1 MRNFATAKFHSP
13 IIGNVGDIS
22 YYKKENLLKRF
33 SFFAFCDIYKLTI
46 NVWEENMQEYTDK
59 EIFDQN
65 YLKINADTEK
75 KTREVIYDGW
85 LSDFETEIENCKTPI
100 VDLGCGLGNDTLYLI
115 EKGKEVLACDYSD
128 IAIETIQ
135 KDFPDVKT
143 KIFDM
148 TKQFPIEDN
157 FTDIVIADLSIH
169 YFTKEVTKRVIAEI
183 KRILKPNG
191 IFLFRVNSINDTNFI
206 SKQNQ
211 MEEDFYWEESQKRSK
226 RCFSEESIRE
236 FFGSWKI
243 EKIQEE
249 TMLRYGRTKMLWNC
263 AVRKV

>member
-1 MRNFATAKFHSP
+1 
-13 IIGNVGDIS
+13 
-22 YYKKENLLKRF
+22 
-33 SFFAFCDIYKLTI
+33 
-46 NVWEENMQEYTDK
+46 MQKYTDK
-59 EIFDQN
+59 EVFN
-65 YLKINADTEK
+65 KRFLEINADIDIKNQEGK
-75 KTREVIYDGW
+75 YDGW
-85 LSDFETEIENCKTPI
+85 LSDFETEIEKCKTPI
-100 VDLGCGLGNDTLYLI
+100 VDLGCGLGNNLFYFG
-115 EKGKEVLACDYSD
+115 EKGKEVLACDYSE

-135 KDFPDVKT
+135 KEIPKAKT

-148 TKQFPIEDN
+148 TKKFPIEDN

-211 MEEDFYWEESQKRSK
+211 MEEDFYWEESEKRSK
-226 RCFSEESIRE
+226 RVFSEESIRE

-249 TMLRYGRTKMLWNC
+249 KAFRHKPEKIVWNC
-263 AVRKV
+263 AARNV